1 MPAYLNNHQPV
12 DLILLDL
19 VRVFDKVRHDILIS
33 KLNSLGIS
41 AQPLDWIMDFLS
53 SRMQAV
59 IYSDSVSASISVT
72 SGVIQG
78 SVLGQL
84 LFTGFINNLSEQA
97 SHCGVLLFANNSK
110 AISAAAD
117 SHEQDLV

>member
-1 MPAYLNNHQPV
+1 
-12 DLILLDL
+12 
-19 VRVFDKVRHDILIS
+19 
-33 KLNSLGIS
+33 
-41 AQPLDWIMDFLS
+41 MDFLS

-97 SHCGVLLFANNSK
+97 SHCGVLLFADNSK
-110 AISAAAD
+110 AINAAAD
-117 SHEQDLV
+117 SHEPCLAGSQFNWELVESEPSTAFHRKVYVYALRAA